1 MAQDSQLGRPESF
14 AGLVDPVLLL
24 YLHIMQCQIVDQA
37 PETTVE
43 RIRVIVQV
51 ELEEYP
57 EQVLDKQ
64 IVGSPAGR

>member
-1 MAQDSQLGRPESF
+1 M
-14 AGLVDPVLLL
+14 VDPVLLL
-24 YLHIMQCQIVDQA
+24 HLHIMWCRITGQA

-43 RIRVIVQV
+43 RIRIVVQV

-64 IVGSPAGR
+64 IDCQWGVLPVDERFVDVYED

>member
-1 MAQDSQLGRPESF
+1 MRCR
-14 AGLVDPVLLL
+14 
-24 YLHIMQCQIVDQA
+24 IMDQA

-43 RIRVIVQV
+43 RIRIVVQV

-64 IVGSPAGR
+64 IDCLWGVLPVDERFVDVYED